1 MENLNIRINKD
12 VTIARIE
19 FLLQEGF
26 RRIEISNMAGVPLV
40 TINKLMQDRGKKVTL
55 KTHNKIKALH
65 SDYII
70 KKSDIQ
76 GAVLELEEI
85 DLEAKKVSKWMW
97 YSLATTAMALI
108 GLIFVIKYIID
119 LF

>member
-1 MENLNIRINKD
+1 
-12 VTIARIE
+12 
-19 FLLQEGF
+19 
-26 RRIEISNMAGVPLV
+26 
-40 TINKLMQDRGKKVTL
+40 MQDRGKKVTL

-85 DLEAKKVSKWMW
+85 DLETKK
-97 YSLATTAMALI
+97 
-108 GLIFVIKYIID
+108 
-119 LF
+119 